1 MKLLAVSDL
10 HFGLT
15 QFDWVAQQAERHDAV
30 IIAGDLLDIS
40 GHLDL
45 DSQITVVVKYLRAIS
60 AKTRL
65 LVCSGNHDGDEKN
78 AAQEYVA
85 RWLQRV
91 RAAGLTVD
99 GTGLD
104 LPGLRLSVCPWW
116 DGPATRETM
125 RTFLRAEK
133 LLAPAA
139 WLWVHHAPPNGVG
152 VSWTGR
158 EHAGDAFLVET
169 IGELGPDFVFSGHI
183 HNSPFRT
190 GGAWAARIGRTWV
203 FNPGRQQGAPP
214 AYIELDLGA
223 RTARW
228 VSQAGEEQISLDA
241 AEAVTTPAGT

>member
-1 MKLLAVSDL
+1 M
-10 HFGLT
+10 
-15 QFDWVAQQAERHDAV
+15 AQQAERYDAV

-45 DSQITVVVKYLRAIS
+45 DSQITVVVKYLRTIS

-116 DGPATRETM
+116 DGPETRETM

-133 LLAPAA
+133 PLAPAA

-152 VSWTGR
+152 VSWTGK
-158 EHAGDAFLVET
+158 EHAGDTFLVET
-169 IGELGPDFVFSGHI
+169 ITELGPDFVFSGHI
-183 HNSPFRT
+183 HQSPFVSN
-190 GGAWAARIGRTWV
+190 GSWADVVGEAWC
-203 FNPGRQQGAPP
+203 FNAGHQFGSPP
-214 AYIELDLGA
+214 AYIAYDAELNEA
-223 RTARW
+223 AW
-228 VSQAGEEQISLDA
+228 VSAMNAFWCMRRLIREKSASMPSPRKLRRASGLKSRISMLA
-241 AEAVTTPAGT
+241 